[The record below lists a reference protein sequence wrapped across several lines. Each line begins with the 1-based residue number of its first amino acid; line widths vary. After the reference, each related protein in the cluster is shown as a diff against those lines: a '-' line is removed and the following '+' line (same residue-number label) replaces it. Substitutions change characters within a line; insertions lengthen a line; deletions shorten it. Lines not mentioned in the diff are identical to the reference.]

1 MTQPAQISPTSNL
14 PPAARAQVVA
24 ANKLIAELNAKPG
37 QIPAGTEVQTMPDD
51 QRPGA
56 NENNDRRWV
65 PASTQNQPPQPAAE
79 QPRSFAPP
87 PAPADTRAPEGEDW
101 AQKYRSLQGKY
112 NSEMASLREIMAAQQ
127 QTMDKLIERGG
138 MPSVAPAP
146 TVEKSPEETLKE
158 LGATDKEIEDYG
170 ELLPIVARL
179 ANNMIRPTM
188 QKLETELA
196 RTKAAAGTVAK
207 AQMKSSQD
215 LMFQTMDAN
224 PAIRGWRVINED
236 ENFLAWLDGVDIF
249 SGTTRRASLT
259 GAFQNLDTAR
269 VTAIFEKFIQE
280 DSVRRSTS
288 GPQVDAN
295 TLIAPGVPR
304 GGAAEAPG
312 GANDRKIWTESEIRN
327 FYTRVRKKQISQED
341 YARFSADI
349 AAATQEGRIKP
360 DRRDHHAN
368 S

>member
-1 MTQPAQISPTSNL
+1 MTQQAQISPTSNL

-37 QIPAGTEVQTMPDD
+37 QVPPGTEVQSMPND
-51 QRPGA
+51 QTPGA

-65 PASTQNQPPQPAAE
+65 PASSQMQPPQPAA
-79 QPRSFAPP
+79 QPTSFAPP
-87 PAPADTRAPEGEDW
+87 PAQVPVVAEQPGEDW

-146 TVEKSPEETLKE
+146 VVAKTPEETLKA

-179 ANNMIRPTM
+179 ANNMVRPTLE
-188 QKLETELA
+188 KLEAELV
-196 RTKAAAGTVAK
+196 RTKQAAGTVAQ
-207 AQMKSSQD
+207 AQMKSSRE

-249 SGTTRRASLT
+249 SGTSRRVSLT
-259 GAFQNLDTAR
+259 NAFQNLDTAR

-288 GPQVDAN
+288 GPQVDPN

-349 AAATQEGRIKP
+349 AAATQEGRIRP
-360 DRRDHHAN
+360 DRRDHHQN